1 MPDPETNTLYYGD
14 CLDWMQQWPDE
25 CVDLVYLDP
34 PFNSNA
40 NYNIIF
46 GTENGT
52 PAQVRGFVD
61 TWKWDDAAHER
72 SEMLEAAIGHP
83 MHEAA
88 VALKTLLGPSGML
101 SYLTYMG
108 IRLVEIRRLLKP
120 TGNLLLHCDDTAG
133 HYLKI
138 LMDALFGGAT
148 FRNDVIWRRSTSHN
162 DANRFGRVLDHV
174 LFYGKQRAGYW
185 AGEEL
190 AKELSDAAVIKKY
203 PAIDEYGRYRSGD
216 ITAAGQRRG
225 DSGRPWRT
233 YDIDARGRHWA
244 VPKTSAYAA
253 FIERRFIPG
262 YRQIKNLHDRL
273 DALDEAGLIHHPSDG
288 FWPGL
293 KRYAAADSGSLPQNL
308 ILDPIGFTNFTAPR
322 GEYLGFR
329 TQKPVGLL
337 DQLIRATCPPSGFV
351 LDPFCGCGT
360 APVAAEQLG
369 RQWAGID
376 ISSFA
381 VELVQERRLRPAG
394 VQSRTEG
401 IPQDLAGA
409 RKLASERPFDFETW
423 AVQRVGGM
431 APNDRQVGDRG
442 IDGRGLIQGRAE
454 NWDTRLVLAQVKGG
468 RFQLD
473 QVRAF
478 LSRVQAENAALAI
491 YITLDP
497 VTSPS
502 ALSEARELGHI
513 QIGSRRFRRVQFWS
527 IQDYFAGIQP
537 DLPALTDP
545 YTGKPFEPILFSQQ
559 HRLGI

>member
-1 MPDPETNTLYYGD
+1 MPGPNTNTLYYGD

-46 GTENGT
+46 GAENGT

-61 TWKWDDAAHER
+61 TWKWDAAAHER
-72 SEMLEAAIGHP
+72 SEMLEGAIGHP
-83 MHEAA
+83 MHDTA

-120 TGNLLLHCDDTAG
+120 TGNVLLHCDDTAG

-138 LMDALFGGAT
+138 VMDSLFGGAS

-174 LFYGKQRAGYW
+174 LFYGKRPNAYW

-190 AKELSDAAVIKKY
+190 AAELSSADASKKY
-203 PAIDEYGRYRSGD
+203 PLEDEHGRYRSGD

-225 DSGRPWRT
+225 DSGKVWRG
-233 YDIDARGRHWA
+233 YDVDSRGRHWA
-244 VPKTSAYAA
+244 VPKRSAYAE
-253 FIERRFIPG
+253 FIERRFVPG
-262 YRQIKNLHDRL
+262 YRDIQNLHDRL
-273 DALDEAGLIHHPSDG
+273 DALDAAGLIRHPSDG

-293 KRYAAADSGSLPQNL
+293 KRYAAADAGNLPQSL
-308 ILDPIGFTNFTAPR
+308 ILEPIGFTNYSAAQ

-329 TQKPVGLL
+329 TQKPIGLL
-337 DQLIRATCPPSGFV
+337 DQLIRATCPPNGFV

-369 RQWAGID
+369 RRWAGID

-381 VELVQERRLRPAG
+381 VELVQQRRLVPSG
-394 VQSRTEG
+394 VLTNTEG
-401 IPQDLAGA
+401 IPQDMAGA
-409 RKLASERPFDFETW
+409 RKLAAERPFDFETW
-423 AVQRVGGM
+423 CVQRVPGL
-431 APNDRQVGDRG
+431 APNERQVGDRG
-442 IDGRGLIQGRAE
+442 IDGRGLIQAQPANVE
-454 NWDTRLVLAQVKGG
+454 SRLVLAQVKGG

-478 LSRVQAENAALAI
+478 LSRVQSEGAAFGI

-502 ALSEARELGHI
+502 ALSEARDLGHI
-513 QIGSRRFRRVQFWS
+513 QIESSRFPRVQFWS
-527 IQDYFAGIQP
+527 IQDYFAGIRP
-537 DLPALTDP
+537 EIPVLSDP
-545 YTGKPFEPILFSQQ
+545 YTGRPLEPLLFSQHQ
-559 HRLGI
+559 LGI